1 MCVCVFD
8 QLPLASFCKM
18 SGDIRLKGGGVW
30 RLWGLSVCLLLGAV
44 CSVYVCVRVK
54 ARRRALYIQAVADA
68 KRGPRFSL
76 NGDPKRV
83 SRAARMR
90 GALRPTYRN
99 SGNVARKYDITAN
112 QRRRYGMVRPMC
124 RRLSLVNRRSPWYFY
139 QTILSNGLWL
149 VKCGLI
155 NNSANHNSLCRG
167 VSIGPMLNCIEYEI
181 YCWRHNLCHL
191 NL

>member
-1 MCVCVFD
+1 MGSKRLPATRRRLLSIYIYMCV
-8 QLPLASFCKM
+8 L
-18 SGDIRLKGGGVW
+18 GLKT
-30 RLWGLSVCLLLGAV
+30 
-44 CSVYVCVRVK
+44 
-54 ARRRALYIQAVADA
+54 RRRALHIKAVADA

-167 VSIGPMLNCIEYEI
+167 VSIGPMLNCVEYEI